1 MEQLQHVA
9 IIMDGNGRWAKAHGK
24 VRTQGHLVGVDNV
37 RNIAIKANDMNIKVL
52 TVYAFS
58 TENWKRPLEEVDY
71 LMKLPALFF
80 NKFMKELMEKN
91 IKITMIG
98 EMEGIPQETAKVLQ
112 RAIDETAN
120 NTGMILNFAM
130 NYGSRREITLAAKKY
145 ALDVLND
152 KAGLDID
159 EKEFGKYFM
168 TADFPEVDL
177 LIRTS
182 GELRLSNFL
191 LWQIAYTE
199 FMFVDEPWPE
209 FTPER
214 FEYYCNEFLKRD
226 RRFGGIKQ
234 LSKE

>member
-9 IIMDGNGRWAKAHGK
+9 IIIDGNGRWAKAHGK

-234 LSKE
+234 

>member
-24 VRTQGHLVGVDNV
+24 VRTQGHLVGVYNV

-145 ALDVLND
+145 AMDVLDN
-152 KAGLDID
+152 KANLDID

-234 LSKE
+234 

>member
-1 MEQLQHVA
+1 
-9 IIMDGNGRWAKAHGK
+9 
-24 VRTQGHLVGVDNV
+24 
-37 RNIAIKANDMNIKVL
+37 
-52 TVYAFS
+52 
-58 TENWKRPLEEVDY
+58 
-71 LMKLPALFF
+71 
-80 NKFMKELMEKN
+80 
-91 IKITMIG
+91 
-98 EMEGIPQETAKVLQ
+98 
-112 RAIDETAN
+112 
-120 NTGMILNFAM
+120 M

-234 LSKE
+234 

>member
-226 RRFGGIKQ
+226 SRFGGIKQ
-234 LSKE
+234 

>member
-71 LMKLPALFF
+71 LMKLPAIFF

-130 NYGSRREITLAAKKY
+130 NYGSRREITLAARKY

-234 LSKE
+234 

>member
-234 LSKE
+234 

>member
-98 EMEGIPQETAKVLQ
+98 EMEGIPQETAKLLQ

-234 LSKE
+234 

>member
-120 NTGMILNFAM
+120 HTGMILNFAM
-130 NYGSRREITLAAKKY
+130 NYGSIREITLAAKKY

-152 KAGLDID
+152 KAGLYID

-234 LSKE
+234 

>member
-58 TENWKRPLEEVDY
+58 TENWKRPLEEGDY

-234 LSKE
+234 

>member
-1 MEQLQHVA
+1 
-9 IIMDGNGRWAKAHGK
+9 
-24 VRTQGHLVGVDNV
+24 
-37 RNIAIKANDMNIKVL
+37 
-52 TVYAFS
+52 
-58 TENWKRPLEEVDY
+58 
-71 LMKLPALFF
+71 MKLPALFF

-145 ALDVLND
+145 AMDVLDN
-152 KAGLDID
+152 KANLDID

-234 LSKE
+234 

>member
-130 NYGSRREITLAAKKY
+130 NYGSRREITLAARKY

-182 GELRLSNFL
+182 GELRISNFL

-234 LSKE
+234 

>member
-37 RNIAIKANDMNIKVL
+37 RNIAIKANDMGVKVL

-58 TENWKRPLEEVDY
+58 TENWKRPLDEVNY

-91 IKITMIG
+91 IKISMIG
-98 EMEGIPQETAKVLQ
+98 EMEHIPEDTAKVLQ

-130 NYGSRREITLAAKKY
+130 NYGSRREITLAARKY
-145 ALDVLND
+145 AKDVLEN
-152 KAGLDID
+152 KADLDID
-159 EKEFGKYFM
+159 ERAFGQYFM

-182 GELRLSNFL
+182 GEYRLSNFL

-234 LSKE
+234 

>member
-71 LMKLPALFF
+71 LMKLPVLFF

-234 LSKE
+234 

>member
-130 NYGSRREITLAAKKY
+130 NYRSRREITLAARKY

-234 LSKE
+234 

>member
-145 ALDVLND
+145 ALDDLND

-234 LSKE
+234 

>member
-58 TENWKRPLEEVDY
+58 TENWNRPLEEVDY

-234 LSKE
+234 

>member
-98 EMEGIPQETAKVLQ
+98 EMEGIPQETAKVLK

-234 LSKE
+234 

>member
-71 LMKLPALFF
+71 MMKLPSLLF

-234 LSKE
+234 

>member
-145 ALDVLND
+145 ALYVLND

-234 LSKE
+234 

>member
-98 EMEGIPQETAKVLQ
+98 EMEGIPQEMAKVLQ

-145 ALDVLND
+145 ALDVLDN
-152 KAGLDID
+152 KANLDID

-234 LSKE
+234 

>member
-52 TVYAFS
+52 TVYAYS

-234 LSKE
+234 

>member
-145 ALDVLND
+145 ALDVLDN
-152 KAGLDID
+152 KANID

-234 LSKE
+234 

>member
-58 TENWKRPLEEVDY
+58 TENWKRSLEEVDY

-234 LSKE
+234 

>member
-145 ALDVLND
+145 AMDVLDN
-152 KAGLDID
+152 KANLDID

-234 LSKE
+234 

>member
-71 LMKLPALFF
+71 LMKLPSLFF

-234 LSKE
+234 